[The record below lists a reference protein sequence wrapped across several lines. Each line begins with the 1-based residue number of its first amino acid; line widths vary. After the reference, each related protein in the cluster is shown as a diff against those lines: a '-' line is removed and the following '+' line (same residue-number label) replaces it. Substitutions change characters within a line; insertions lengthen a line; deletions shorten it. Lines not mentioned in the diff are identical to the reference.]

1 MPYSNFELYNC
12 QRQRVGLCDKVAQ
25 TLWID
30 AVTHPH
36 IRQHLMGIIRQ
47 AQILKVCLPR
57 SNIFPTHLTTMK
69 MHLKKNCLC
78 SRGESSIIGIPVDM
92 LGIKRLKATGI
103 NMTDRNRTQKQPQPL
118 PSIIARRIPHHNAL
132 FATRKR
138 IG

>member
-57 SNIFPTHLTTMK
+57 PNIFPTHLTTMK
-69 MHLKKNCLC
+69 MHLKNCLC
-78 SRGESSIIGIPVDM
+78 SRGESSIIEISVDR

-103 NMTDRNRTQKQPQPL
+103 NMTDSNRIQKQLQPL
-118 PSIIARRIPHHNAL
+118 PSIIARCILHHNAL